1 MLVSH
6 TQLCIVYV
14 VKEVASLQGLGELM
28 GVACNR
34 TCTAM
39 IDSHHKA
46 ITGILNISS
55 YSVLNYTN

>member
-28 GVACNR
+28 DVACNR

-46 ITGILNISS
+46 ITGILN
-55 YSVLNYTN
+55 VQCT